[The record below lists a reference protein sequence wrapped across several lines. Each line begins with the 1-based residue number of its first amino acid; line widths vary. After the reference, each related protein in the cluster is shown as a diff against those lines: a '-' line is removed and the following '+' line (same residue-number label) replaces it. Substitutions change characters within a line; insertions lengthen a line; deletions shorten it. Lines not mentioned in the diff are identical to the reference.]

1 MSVNYAEGLSAYE
14 HKGKC
19 GLAEKFDP
27 PDIVAEK
34 VSKLVSMIRSSR
46 HIVFH
51 TGAGISTAAGIPDF
65 RGPNGVWTL
74 EERGEKPTFN
84 VTFESAVPTFT
95 HRALVAMEILG
106 LAKYVISQN
115 VDGLHVRSGLPR
127 NRMSELHGNMF
138 VEECNKC
145 AMQYIN
151 REVVRTMG
159 VKLTGNICIQKKSR
173 GTCRGQL
180 QDTVLDWEHALP
192 DMDLDRAEKQAKA
205 ADLSI
210 CLGTSLQIV
219 PSGNL
224 PLITKRSGGRVVIV
238 NLQPTKH
245 DRKADLK
252 ICTYVDDVMRLVCQQ
267 LGVIVPEYDGPH
279 VVLRSVHTGLGED
292 DLAVVV
298 KDDTLV
304 RKPHPTVTAVQAG
317 CKALVER
324 GEGTEQSRLK
334 SEGDDKECD
343 TKNCVENKLLVLGKA
358 PIDARIHDTS
368 IKTEVGNENIQA
380 ENEPEVKRKK
390 LDKPGDCI
398 KTDLVKDEKQS
409 EN

>member
-106 LAKYVISQN
+106 ISIQTSLAKYVISQN

-173 GTCRGQL
+173 GTCR
-180 QDTVLDWEHALP
+180 
-192 DMDLDRAEKQAKA
+192 A

-380 ENEPEVKRKK
+380 ENEPEHLHK
-390 LDKPGDCI
+390 
-398 KTDLVKDEKQS
+398 
-409 EN
+409 